1 MYESC
6 DTHGWFE
13 TTVPSGFSAF
23 DRTLFG
29 CLRFTSIFPRFPL
42 SIAFPAWS
50 DPVLDID
57 ERGFGSV
64 QFKGAFIV
72 RRTPLP
78 RHVTNRR
85 DIHNF
90 AIQQFQACRIVQSSH
105 EPVAANQP
113 HDWRSIPLRADL
125 HEAIPRADI
134 AGSIESDQMQ
144 EIFFT
149 TSFEPTLW
157 TFTHRRDD
165 IEDDRAYQL
174 LRSIAWLDPIWFAAY
189 PAL

>member
-6 DTHGWFE
+6 DTHGWIE
-13 TTVPSGFSAF
+13 TTVPSGVSVY

-50 DPVLDID
+50 HPALDLD
-57 ERGFGSV
+57 AGGFGCV
-64 QFKGAFIV
+64 TFKGAFTV
-72 RRTPLP
+72 RRMP
-78 RHVTNRR
+78 RPRYITRRR
-85 DIHNF
+85 DIHDL
-90 AIQQFQACRIVQSSH
+90 AINQFETRRNALAAVDPIVASLYD
-105 EPVAANQP
+105 
-113 HDWRSIPLRADL
+113 DWRSSAHRPDL
-125 HEAIPRADI
+125 CDAIPQANL
-134 AGSIESDQMQ
+134 AGSIETDKMQ
-144 EIFFT
+144 EVFFT

-157 TFTHRRDD
+157 TFTRCRDD
-165 IEDDRAYQL
+165 IDDDRAHDL

>member
-6 DTHGWFE
+6 DTHGWIQ

-29 CLRFTSIFPRFPL
+29 CLRFSSIFPRFPL

-50 DPVLDID
+50 HPTLELDAS
-57 ERGFGSV
+57 GFGSV
-64 QFKGAFIV
+64 IFKGAFSL
-72 RRTPLP
+72 RRMPLP
-78 RHVTNRR
+78 RHVTRRR
-85 DIHNF
+85 DIHDF
-90 AIQQFQACRIVQSSH
+90 AVEQYEAQRNALAMVDPIMAGRH
-105 EPVAANQP
+105 D
-113 HDWRSIPLRADL
+113 DWRSSAHRPDLCDAIPQADL
-125 HEAIPRADI
+125 AGAI
-134 AGSIESDQMQ
+134 ETDQVQ

-157 TFTHRRDD
+157 TFTRCRDD
-165 IEDDRAYQL
+165 IDDDRTHDFLQ
-174 LRSIAWLDPIWFAAY
+174 SIAWLEPIWFAAY

>member
-6 DTHGWFE
+6 DTHGWIE

-23 DRTLFG
+23 DPTLFG

-42 SIAFPAWS
+42 SIAYPAWS
-50 DPVLDID
+50 HPVLNID

-64 QFKGAFIV
+64 KFKDAFTV
-72 RRTPLP
+72 RRMPLP

-85 DIHNF
+85 DIHDF
-90 AIQQFQACRIVQSSH
+90 LIRQPRARRILSASLVS
-105 EPVAANQP
+105 VTANQP
-113 HDWRSIPLRADL
+113 DDWRSVPLRADL
-125 HEAIPRADI
+125 HDAIPRADI
-134 AGSIESDQMQ
+134 GGSIESDRMR

-157 TFTHRRDD
+157 TFTHFRNDIDD
-165 IEDDRAYQL
+165 DLAAQIL
-174 LRSIAWLDPIWFAAY
+174 GSIAWLDPIWFAAY